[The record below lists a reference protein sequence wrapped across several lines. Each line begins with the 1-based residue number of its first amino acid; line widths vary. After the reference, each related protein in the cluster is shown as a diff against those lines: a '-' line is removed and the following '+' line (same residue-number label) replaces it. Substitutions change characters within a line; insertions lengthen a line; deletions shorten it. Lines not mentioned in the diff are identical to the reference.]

1 MILEI
6 ISPDKTIFSG
16 EVTSVKLPGKDGYF
30 EVLNNHAP
38 MVAILKSGQIRIVKE
53 NGEKE
58 HFDTEDGFIEVK
70 NNKAIVLV

>member
-38 MVAILKSGQIRIVKE
+38 MVAILQPGQIRIIKD

-58 HFDTEDGFIEVK
+58 IFKTDDGFIEVK